1 MNKQKTIKLDA
12 RGREIELAL
21 LASSYSSNGNLAVL
35 SYDAQTHEPFQNVT
49 VNLDFLCPGYAYL
62 DTNNFPDIKN
72 ALEKLGIIK
81 DERRQTRSG
90 YVSYPL
96 VQFDIGVLKQYVMP
110 DSDYFMLAGEE
121 D

>member
-12 RGREIELAL
+12 HGKEIELTL
-21 LASSYSSNGNLAVL
+21 LAS
-35 SYDAQTHEPFQNVT
+35 THEPFQNVT

-62 DTNNFPDIKN
+62 DTNNFPDIKD